1 MLRLGTSLFCILL
14 ATNLWADCAPDYRSD
29 KRSGLFIQDFVING
43 TSALSSQDLLKIRS
57 RLIGT
62 CIDGDTDDVKLLV
75 KGFFQNDGYYAVD
88 IKNLSIHVVD
98 ALAQPKSVNL
108 EADVAEGQIFKFGQV
123 RFVGNHAFQEPEL
136 RQRFQLRKGEIYNR
150 SALAGGLVGVRQL
163 YSRNGFG
170 DMTFVPDTTADLGNS
185 SVNLTLTIVEGPQY
199 HMGKLLVLGKLDDD
213 DIAPRLQTA
222 WDIPEGTVF
231 NFSYPEEYVK
241 RNQDLLPRSFSQN
254 DLQIVRNCPEAS
266 VAVWLILQESALASH
281 PPPKAV
287 TCEESHEKKQ

>member
-1 MLRLGTSLFCILL
+1 MFRFTIGVFCIFL

-29 KRSGLFIQDFVING
+29 KKSGVFIEDFVING

-57 RLIGT
+57 RLIGA

-136 RQRFQLRKGEIYNR
+136 RQRFQVRKGEIFNR
-150 SALAGGLVGVRQL
+150 GALAAGLHSVRKL

-170 DMTFVPDTTADLGNS
+170 DVTFTPDDTADLGNS
-185 SVNLTLTIVEGPQY
+185 SVNLTVTIVEGLQY
-199 HMGKLLVLGKLDDD
+199 HMGKL
-213 DIAPRLQTA
+213 
-222 WDIPEGTVF
+222 
-231 NFSYPEEYVK
+231 
-241 RNQDLLPRSFSQN
+241 
-254 DLQIVRNCPEAS
+254 
-266 VAVWLILQESALASH
+266 
-281 PPPKAV
+281 
-287 TCEESHEKKQ
+287 